1 MLRAALHALRH
12 RTAPCGL
19 HARGVRSGEPAAPA
33 AAPAAAP
40 DAEAPLSRDL
50 LRCRTPRD
58 FIQYALRH
66 GAVIKRRQKGTHATV
81 QAPNG
86 VSLTLVNCG
95 QKDLQDSACK
105 LNVAVFDRMGIA
117 RDVRLRRGGEQW
129 RGIGVAALRAA
140 PGPQP

>member
-1 MLRAALHALRH
+1 MLRAALHALR
-12 RTAPCGL
+12 RRAAPCGL
-19 HARGVRSGEPAAPA
+19 QAPPLARGVRSGEP
-33 AAPAAAP
+33 AAP

-66 GAVIKRRQKGTHATV
+66 GAVIKRQKGTHATV

-117 RDVRLRRGGEQW
+117 RDARLRRGGEQW
-129 RGIGVAALRAA
+129 RGVGVAALRGA
-140 PGPQP
+140 PGEQP